1 MDDHP
6 LADLDLDERN
16 LLAVFA
22 RHGRDGRAITTVS
35 LTVLGGFEGERARFS
50 RALRRLLAR
59 GIIKEAGGDP
69 FAGAPPAYRLVN
81 PMPRRR
87 IDRADDAA

>member
-1 MDDHP
+1 MDEHP
-6 LADLDLDERN
+6 LSDLNPDERN

-69 FAGAPPAYRLVN
+69 FVGAPLAYHLVK
-81 PMPRRR
+81 PMPRQR
-87 IDRADDAA
+87 IERKDDAA